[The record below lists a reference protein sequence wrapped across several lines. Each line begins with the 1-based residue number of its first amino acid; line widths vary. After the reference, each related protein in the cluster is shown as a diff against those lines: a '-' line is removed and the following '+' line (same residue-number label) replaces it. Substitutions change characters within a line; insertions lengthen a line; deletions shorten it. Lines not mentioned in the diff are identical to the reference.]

1 VRLFVAIN
9 LPEWVSD
16 RIFAGTDRLRAL
28 RGIRWGG
35 PAAVHLTLKFLGDV
49 DDDRAR
55 EIAAMLG
62 MVAAEH
68 EPFDLRL
75 TSVGGFPSLQRPR
88 VVWLGIEARQE
99 LLELQQGLEDALA
112 ALGFERETRRYHPH
126 VTLGRVRRGRT
137 IDATELLKLARQTD
151 VAGSWRVRHVD
162 LMRSRLKPTGAEY
175 ETVASERLTET
186 GTGE

>member
-1 VRLFVAIN
+1 MRLFVAIK

-28 RGIRWGG
+28 RGIRWGD
-35 PAAVHLTLKFLGDV
+35 PSAVHPTLKFLGDV

-62 MVAAEH
+62 TVAAEH

-99 LLELQQGLEDALA
+99 LLELQQ
-112 ALGFERETRRYHPH
+112 
-126 VTLGRVRRGRT
+126 
-137 IDATELLKLARQTD
+137 
-151 VAGSWRVRHVD
+151 
-162 LMRSRLKPTGAEY
+162 
-175 ETVASERLTET
+175 
-186 GTGE
+186 